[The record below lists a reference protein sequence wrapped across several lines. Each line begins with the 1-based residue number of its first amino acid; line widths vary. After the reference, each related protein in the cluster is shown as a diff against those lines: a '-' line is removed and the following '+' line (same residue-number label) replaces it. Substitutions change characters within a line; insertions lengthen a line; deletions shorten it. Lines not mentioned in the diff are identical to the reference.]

1 MRLPKKRTALLLV
14 VVLLALGAWT
24 AVPYVRAASLVI
36 RLAGLHGPWLDRLGR
51 FENGPVTTR
60 DLTIPGRRG
69 AMRARVYEPATR
81 RARTVLLT
89 GGVHAK
95 GIDEPRLTKLA
106 RDLAV
111 AGTPVVTAEIDDL
124 LHYRITPKLTD
135 GLEDAIVWVSRE
147 PSLAGD
153 GRIGV
158 FGVSFAGGL
167 SIVAAG
173 RPAVAPHVAYVIS
186 FGGHSSLPDVV
197 TFLCTGRQPDGTHRD
212 PHDYGVVVTLMNSA
226 EQMVPADQVAG
237 LRTAITSFMSASH
250 LAMVDQKAAAAE
262 FTRTKAMTAMLP
274 EPSRTLMTYVN
285 TRNVKALGAAL
296 LPHVTA
302 FTQDPALSPA
312 RATTV
317 TAPVFLLHGADDSVV
332 PAIESRRLAAA
343 LGPRVPVHLL
353 VSSLITHA
361 EVDHPPTAGEVWE
374 MVRFWRAVGAAG
386 ALSPVPAPA
395 PAASARPRREFEGR
409 HGASAAHPGP
419 PSPAASAW

>member
-1 MRLPKKRTALLLV
+1 MRLPRTRTVLLLV

-24 AVPYVRAASLVI
+24 AVPYVRAASLVV
-36 RLAGLHGPWLDRLGR
+36 RLAGLHGPWLDRLGA
-51 FENGPVTTR
+51 FQTGPVTTR

-69 AMRARVYEPATR
+69 AMRARVYEPAQR

-95 GIDEPRLTKLA
+95 GIDEPRLVKLA

-124 LHYRITPKLTD
+124 LRYRISPKLTD

-173 RPAVAPHVAYVIS
+173 RPAVVPHVAYVIS

-212 PHDYGVVVTLMNSA
+212 PHDYGVVVTLMNTA
-226 EQMVPADQVAG
+226 EQMVPADQVDG
-237 LRTAITSFMSASH
+237 LRAAITSFMAASH

-262 FTRTKAMTAMLP
+262 FSRTKEMTAALP

-296 LPHVTA
+296 LPHVAA
-302 FTQDPALSPA
+302 FTGDSALSPA
-312 RATTV
+312 RSTTV
-317 TAPVFLLHGADDSVV
+317 TAPVFLLHGADDNVV
-332 PAIESRRLAAA
+332 PAIESRRLAVVLERTA
-343 LGPRVPVHLL
+343 PVHLL
-353 VSSLITHA
+353 VTSLITHA
-361 EVDHPPTAGEVWE
+361 EVDRPPTAGEVWE
-374 MVRFWRAVGAAG
+374 LIRFWRAVAAAG
-386 ALSPVPAPA
+386 SL
-395 PAASARPRREFEGR
+395 
-409 HGASAAHPGP
+409 
-419 PSPAASAW
+419 

>member
-1 MRLPKKRTALLLV
+1 MRLPRKRAVLLTL
-14 VVLLALGAWT
+14 VVLLALGAWA
-24 AVPYVRAASLVI
+24 AVPYLRAAALVV
-36 RLAGLHGPWLDRLGR
+36 RVAGLHGPWLDRLGA
-51 FENGPVTTR
+51 FQTAPVTTR

-81 RARTVLLT
+81 RARTLLLT

-124 LHYRITPKLTD
+124 LRYRISPSLTD

-147 PSLAGD
+147 PSLAPD

-173 RPAVAPHVAYVIS
+173 RPAAAPHVAYVIS
-186 FGGHSSLPDVV
+186 FGGHASLPDVV
-197 TFLCTGRQPDGTHRD
+197 KFLCTGVQPDGSKRV
-212 PHDYGVVVTLMNSA
+212 PHDYGVVVALMNTA
-226 EQMVPADQVAG
+226 EQVVPPAQVAPI
-237 LRTAITSFMSASH
+237 RAAITSNMQAQH

-262 FTRTKAMTAMLP
+262 FKRAVQMTAALP

-285 TRNVKALGAAL
+285 NRDVKALGAAL
-296 LPHVTA
+296 LPHVEA
-302 FTQDPALSPA
+302 FTGDPALSPA
-312 RATTV
+312 RTTTI
-317 TAPVFLLHGADDSVV
+317 TAPVFLLHGADDNVV

-343 LGPRVPVHLL
+343 LAPRTSVHLL
-353 VSSLITHA
+353 VTSLITHA
-361 EVDHPPTAGEVWE
+361 EVDRPPTAGEVWALI
-374 MVRFWRAVGAAG
+374 RFWRAVAAAG
-386 ALSPVPAPA
+386 AL
-395 PAASARPRREFEGR
+395 
-409 HGASAAHPGP
+409 
-419 PSPAASAW
+419 